1 MQITP
6 VPANL
11 ISHTLIRPVG
21 KTKIKNFKVPANLIS
36 HTLIRPV
43 GKTKIKN
50 FHVFDIHWLY
60 RMPFLRLT
68 SLNLM
73 TSLSVMVKSSQY
85 GRCLQSKWLHYQKPT
100 FRNEVCKKKN
110 LSWVWGTDRKI
121 CPSGSQSDIISASLV
136 MPDSNLFLSTPH
148 THDRFL

>member
-6 VPANL
+6 
-11 ISHTLIRPVG
+11 
-21 KTKIKNFKVPANLIS
+21 VPANLIS

-60 RMPFLRLT
+60 RMPLLRLT

-73 TSLSVMVKSSQY
+73 TSLSFMVKSSQY
-85 GRCLQSKWLHYQKPT
+85 GRRLQSK
-100 FRNEVCKKKN
+100 
-110 LSWVWGTDRKI
+110 
-121 CPSGSQSDIISASLV
+121 
-136 MPDSNLFLSTPH
+136 
-148 THDRFL
+148 